1 MKRALGIGALAGL
14 CIGLGGTPEEAFWL
28 AWLGPG
34 LLLVGL
40 ELPGGAVVRPRIALG
55 LGLACGL
62 ACNAW
67 TMRWAVELFE
77 RYAYLP
83 WPAALGLAILLWLG
97 QSAPWAF
104 GLALVAALRPR
115 RAWAVLPVALTV
127 SASLVPMIFPWRPG
141 VSQTGWL
148 AFVQCAELGGLPLVD
163 LLFLGGSVA
172 AMQAM
177 RRRDRLAAGVAIVCV
192 LVPLAWGTARLAS
205 LRQERAAWPRLRVG
219 LVQHGLGIEERQ
231 DGLRTLGDHQAMRRA
246 TASLEREGADLVVW
260 PESAY
265 GFGWRRDEH
274 DDPRG
279 PDGFFQDGVHG
290 PLLVG
295 SITATWSH
303 LWNSVLAVED
313 GGVTGIAD
321 KVHLM
326 AFTEEVPLWDELPPL
341 QQLVSRGLMRG
352 TVESEVLRVRGV
364 RVGILNCFEDLVPEH
379 ARALTGLGA
388 ELLSNHTNDAWFG
401 DTTAPHMHRFL
412 SVMRAIET
420 RRDLVRVVGTGPSGL
435 TTALGERDEGTPTF
449 VPASRIV
456 EARLGAEV
464 TPWVRYGDL
473 VTSPLAVVM
482 VLLAFHAARRARCKS
497 A

>member
-1 MKRALGIGALAGL
+1 MKRALLVGALAGL
-14 CIGLGGTPEEAFWL
+14 CIGLAGTPEEAFWL
-28 AWLGPG
+28 AWIGPG
-34 LLLVGL
+34 LLLLGL
-40 ELPGGAVVRPRIALG
+40 EEPSGALVRPRVALV

-62 ACNAW
+62 SCNAW

-97 QSAPWAF
+97 QSAPWAL

-115 RAWAVLPVALTV
+115 RAWAVLPIALTV

-163 LLFLGGSVA
+163 LLYLGGAIA
-172 AMQAM
+172 AMQAW
-177 RRRDRLAAGVAIVCV
+177 RRRDRRAALVAALCLV
-192 LVPLAWGTARLAS
+192 LPLAWGTMRLGA
-205 LRQERAAWPRLRVG
+205 LREERAHWPLLRVG
-219 LVQHGLGIEERQ
+219 LVQHGLGIDERM
-231 DGLRTLGDHQAMRRA
+231 DASRTLSDHEAMRRA
-246 TASLEREGADLVVW
+246 TAALEREGADLVVW

-265 GFGWRRDEH
+265 GFGWRRD
-274 DDPRG
+274 DVADTNG
-279 PDGFFQDGVHG
+279 PDAFFADGVHG

-295 SITATWSH
+295 SITVRWSH
-303 LWNSVLAVED
+303 LWNSVLSLED
-313 GGVTGIAD
+313 GHVTGIAD

-341 QQLVSRGLMRG
+341 QQIVPRGLMRG
-352 TVESEVLRVRGV
+352 AVETEVLEVRGV

-379 ARALTGLGA
+379 ARALTAMGA

-412 SVMRAIET
+412 STVRAIET

-435 TTALGERDEGTPTF
+435 TSALGERDEGTPTF
-449 VPASRIV
+449 TRTSRIV
-456 EARLGAEV
+456 EARLGTEI

-473 VTSPLAVVM
+473 VTTPLALAL
-482 VLLAFHAARRARCKS
+482 VLVALHAARRARRETP
-497 A
+497 

>member
-1 MKRALGIGALAGL
+1 MRRALGIGALAGL
-14 CIGLGGTPEEAFWL
+14 CIGLAGMPEQAFWL

-40 ELPGGAVVRPRIALG
+40 EPTSGALVRPRVAIV

-62 ACNAW
+62 SCNAW
-67 TMRWAVELFE
+67 TMRWAIELFE

-83 WPAALGLAILLWLG
+83 WPAALGLSILLWLG

-104 GLALVAALRPR
+104 GLGLAAALRPR
-115 RAWAVLPVALTV
+115 RAWAVLPIALTV

-148 AFVQCAELGGLPLVD
+148 PFVQCAELGGPPLVD
-163 LLFLGGSVA
+163 LLFLGGAIA
-172 AMQAM
+172 AMQAL
-177 RRRDRLAAGVAIVCV
+177 RRRDRSAALVAALC
-192 LVPLAWGTARLAS
+192 LLLPLAWGTARLAT
-205 LRQERAAWPRLRVG
+205 LREERAHWPLLRVG
-219 LVQHGLGIEERQ
+219 LLQHGLGIEERI
-231 DGLRTLGDHQAMRRA
+231 DGSRTLSDHQAMRRS
-246 TASLEREGADLVVW
+246 TAALEREGAELVVW

-265 GFGWRRDEH
+265 GFGWQRDWV
-274 DDPRG
+274 DDPVG
-279 PDGFFQDGVHG
+279 EDGFFHDGVHG

-295 SITATWSH
+295 AITSTWSR
-303 LWNSVLAVED
+303 LWNSVLAIED
-313 GGVTGIAD
+313 GRVTGIAD

-352 TVESEVLRVRGV
+352 TVESEVLRVGGV
-364 RVGILNCFEDLVPEH
+364 HVGILNCFEDLVPEH

-412 SVMRAIET
+412 STMRAIET

-435 TTALGERDEGTPTF
+435 TSALGERDEGTPTF
-449 VPASRIV
+449 VAATRIV
-456 EARLGAEV
+456 EARLGTEI

-473 VTSPLAVVM
+473 VTTPLAVAL
-482 VLLAFHAARRARCKS
+482 VLLALHAARRARWQS